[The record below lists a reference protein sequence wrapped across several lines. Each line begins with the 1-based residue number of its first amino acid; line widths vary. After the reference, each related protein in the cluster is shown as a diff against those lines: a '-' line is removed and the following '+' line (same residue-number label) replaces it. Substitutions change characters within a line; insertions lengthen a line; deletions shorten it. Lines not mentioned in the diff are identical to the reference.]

1 LIREEVHKME
11 DIQAWI
17 TMMGNFGF
25 PVVVSIY
32 LLVRFEKKIETL
44 GETIQELGEIIKST
58 RS

>member
-1 LIREEVHKME
+1 ME

-17 TMMGNFGF
+17 TVMGNFGF

-44 GETIQELGEIIKST
+44 GSTIQELGEIIRST
-58 RS
+58 KT